1 METTYLLD
9 SGGLIKTSPKPRRGP
24 REKIGEHGIES
35 LSDEELV
42 RVLLGTGTRGISLEK
57 LAARVLSF
65 MDQAPEVPKPDYFK
79 RIKGVGLAKASV
91 LSAAMELGRRRY
103 RPSSPKVNSADD
115 IFSLVSHYADR
126 KQERFIVVSLNG
138 AHEALAVRVASIGLV
153 NRTLIHPREVFA
165 DPLMDRA
172 AAIAVAHNHPSGQ
185 LEPSQ
190 EDIEVTR
197 RLAGAGY
204 TLGIN
209 LLDHLIFSQSG
220 FWSFAQEAPANLQVC
235 G

>member
-1 METTYLLD
+1 METTFIADVGQTLVK
-9 SGGLIKTSPKPRRGP
+9 GKKNWRGP
-24 REKIGEHGIES
+24 REKIGDHGIES
-35 LSDEELV
+35 LSDEELI
-42 RVLLGTGTRGISLEK
+42 RVLLGTGTRGVSLEK
-57 LAARVLSF
+57 LSARVLDF
-65 MDQAPEVPKPDYFK
+65 MDQAPEVPKPEYFK
-79 RIKGVGLAKASV
+79 RIKGIGLAKASV

-103 RPSSPKVNSADD
+103 HPNSLKVNCAED

-138 AHEALAVRVASIGLV
+138 AHEALAIRVASIGLV

-197 RLAGAGY
+197 RLASVGH
-204 TLGIN
+204 TLGVN
-209 LLDHLIFSQSG
+209 LLDHLIFSQTG
-220 FWSFAQEAPANLQVC
+220 FWSFAQEAPANLS
-235 G
+235 